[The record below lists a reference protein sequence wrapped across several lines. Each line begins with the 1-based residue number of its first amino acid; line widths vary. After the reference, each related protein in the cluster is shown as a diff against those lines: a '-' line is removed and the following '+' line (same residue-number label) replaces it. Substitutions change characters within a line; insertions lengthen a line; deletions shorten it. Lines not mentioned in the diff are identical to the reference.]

1 MISKDIRRAT
11 LVALGVGAAMAAS
24 SAWAQSPDQA
34 AKDAQVDTGE
44 EMGVIT
50 VTGSRTITDNALSPT
65 PLTTV
70 DIRRAREDHA
80 QRHRP
85 TPSTSCPAILGGR
98 TPRTQGNGS
107 TNNGGNTL
115 SLRNFGT

>member
-11 LVALGVGAAMAAS
+11 LVALGVGAAMAAN
-24 SAWAQSPDQA
+24 SAWAQTAGQGSQ
-34 AKDAQVDTGE
+34 DAQVDTGE

-70 DIRRAREDHA
+70 DIAELAQDHA
-80 QRHRP
+80 QRHR
-85 TPSTSCPAILGGR
+85 R
-98 TPRTQGNGS
+98 RTQQAAHHPGRPHPAYAGQ
-107 TNNGGNTL
+107 
-115 SLRNFGT
+115 RQHQ

>member
-11 LVALGVGAAMAAS
+11 LVALGVGAAMAAN
-24 SAWAQSPDQA
+24 SAWAQTADQG
-34 AKDAQVDTGE
+34 AQVDTGE

-70 DIRRAREDHA
+70 DIAELAQDHA
-80 QRHRP
+80 QRH
-85 TPSTSCPAILGGR
+85 GR
-98 TPRTQGNGS
+98 RTQQAAHHPGRPHPAYAGQ
-107 TNNGGNTL
+107 
-115 SLRNFGT
+115 RQHQ